1 MNSYLI
7 MIFFFLEIIVIAGII
22 LDAISNKEKIDYS
35 SSLSSLVFIACNIGM
50 FVVFNPS
57 LDEPYLGVFVFVF
70 SIYAHAPLCLTYAI
84 TSLYKSIK
92 HVKYFPSKF
101 AGILIFNV
109 ALILLLSV
117 VNILVLFREIK
128 EIYILIFLQ
137 GLFSGIQFLL
147 WMLERRRVQKL
158 LQQRNEDP
166 VIQNIEATEDEPH
179 EN

>member
-22 LDAISNKEKIDYS
+22 LDAISNKEKIEYS
-35 SSLSSLVFIACNIGM
+35 SSLSSLVFMACNIGM

-101 AGILIFNV
+101 AGILIFNI

-147 WMLERRRVQKL
+147 WMLERKRVQKL

>member
-147 WMLERRRVQKL
+147 WMIERKRVQKL
-158 LQQRNEDP
+158 LQQRNEDA
-166 VIQNIEATEDEPH
+166 VIQNIETTEEEPH

>member
-147 WMLERRRVQKL
+147 WMLERKRVQKL
-158 LQQRNEDP
+158 LQQRKEDP

>member
-22 LDAISNKEKIDYS
+22 LDAISNKEKIEYS
-35 SSLSSLVFIACNIGM
+35 SSLSSLVFMTCNIGM

-57 LDEPYLGVFVFVF
+57 LDEPYLGAFVRVF

-101 AGILIFNV
+101 ARILICNV
-109 ALILLLSV
+109 ALIFLLSI
-117 VNILVLFREIK
+117 VNVLVLFRGIK
-128 EIYILIFLQ
+128 EIYIFIFLQ

-147 WMLERRRVQKL
+147 WMLERKRVQKL
-158 LQQRNEDP
+158 LKQRKEDA
-166 VIQNIEATEDEPH
+166 VIQNLEATEDEPH

>member
-22 LDAISNKEKIDYS
+22 LDAISNKEEIEYS
-35 SSLSSLVFIACNIGM
+35 NSLSSLVFMACNIGV
-50 FVVFNPS
+50 FVLFNPYI
-57 LDEPYLGVFVFVF
+57 DEHYLEVFLKIFY
-70 SIYAHAPLCLTYAI
+70 ILAHVPLSLTYAI

-92 HVKYFPSKF
+92 HIKYFPSKF
-101 AGILIFNV
+101 ARLLICNV
-109 ALILLLSV
+109 TVIFLLSI
-117 VNILVLFREIK
+117 VNVFVLYRETK

-147 WMLERRRVQKL
+147 WMLERKRVQKL
-158 LQQRNEDP
+158 LQQRDEDA
-166 VIQNIEATEDEPH
+166 VIQNIETTEDEPH

>member
-1 MNSYLI
+1 

-147 WMLERRRVQKL
+147 WMLERKRVQKL

>member
-7 MIFFFLEIIVIAGII
+7 MTFFFLEIIVIAGII
-22 LDAISNKEKIDYS
+22 LDAISNKEKIEYS
-35 SSLSSLVFIACNIGM
+35 SSLSSLVFMACNIGM

-57 LDEPYLGVFVFVF
+57 IDEPFLEAFVWVF
-70 SIYAHAPLCLTYAI
+70 SIYAHVPLCLTYAI

-101 AGILIFNV
+101 ARILICNV
-109 ALILLLSV
+109 ALIFLLSV
-117 VNILVLFREIK
+117 VNVLVLFRGIK

-147 WMLERRRVQKL
+147 WMLERKRVQKL
-158 LQQRNEDP
+158 LKQRKEDV
-166 VIQNIEATEDEPH
+166 VIQNIDATEDEPH

>member
-7 MIFFFLEIIVIAGII
+7 MTFFFLEIIVIAGII
-22 LDAISNKEKIDYS
+22 LDAISNKERIEYS
-35 SSLSSLVFIACNIGM
+35 SSLSSLVFMACNIGM

-57 LDEPYLGVFVFVF
+57 IDEPFLEAFVWVF
-70 SIYAHAPLCLTYAI
+70 SIYAHVPLCLTYAI

-101 AGILIFNV
+101 ARILICNV
-109 ALILLLSV
+109 ALIFLLSV
-117 VNILVLFREIK
+117 VNVLVLFRGIK

-147 WMLERRRVQKL
+147 WMLERKRVRK
-158 LQQRNEDP
+158 LQQQKKEDDP
-166 VIQNIEATEDEPH
+166 FTNHVSDEGDID

>member
-147 WMLERRRVQKL
+147 WMLERKRVQKR

>member
-22 LDAISNKEKIDYS
+22 LHAISNKEKIDYS

-147 WMLERRRVQKL
+147 WMLERKRVQKL

>member
-35 SSLSSLVFIACNIGM
+35 SSLSSLVFMACNIGM

-57 LDEPYLGVFVFVF
+57 LDEPYLGVFVWVF

-147 WMLERRRVQKL
+147 WMLERKRVQKL

-166 VIQNIEATEDEPH
+166 VIQNLEATEDEPH

>member
-22 LDAISNKEKIDYS
+22 LDAISNKEKIEYS
-35 SSLSSLVFIACNIGM
+35 SSLSSLVFMACNIGM

-57 LDEPYLGVFVFVF
+57 LDEPYLGAFVRVF

-101 AGILIFNV
+101 ARILICNV
-109 ALILLLSV
+109 ALIFLLSI
-117 VNILVLFREIK
+117 VNVLVLYRGIK
-128 EIYILIFLQ
+128 EIYIFIFLQ

-147 WMLERRRVQKL
+147 WMLERTRVRK
-158 LQQRNEDP
+158 LQQQKKEDAP
-166 VIQNIEATEDEPH
+166 FTNHVPDEGELH

>member
-147 WMLERRRVQKL
+147 WMLERKRVQKL
-158 LQQRNEDP
+158 LKQRNEDA
-166 VIQNIEATEDEPH
+166 VIQNLEATEDEPH

>member
-1 MNSYLI
+1 MNSSLI
-7 MIFFFLEIIVIAGII
+7 MIFFFLEIIAIAGII
-22 LDAISNKEKIDYS
+22 LDAISNKEKIEYS
-35 SSLSSLVFIACNIGM
+35 SSLSSLVFMACNIGM

-57 LDEPYLGVFVFVF
+57 LDEPYLGVFVRVF
-70 SIYAHAPLCLTYAI
+70 SLYTHAPLCITYAI

-101 AGILIFNV
+101 ARILLSNVTLIF
-109 ALILLLSV
+109 LLSI
-117 VNILVLFREIK
+117 VNVFVLFREIK

-147 WMLERRRVQKL
+147 WILERKRVQKL
-158 LQQRNEDP
+158 LKERNEDA
-166 VIQNIEATEDEPH
+166 VIQNLEATEDEPH

>member
-1 MNSYLI
+1 MNSCLI

-147 WMLERRRVQKL
+147 WMLERKRVQKL